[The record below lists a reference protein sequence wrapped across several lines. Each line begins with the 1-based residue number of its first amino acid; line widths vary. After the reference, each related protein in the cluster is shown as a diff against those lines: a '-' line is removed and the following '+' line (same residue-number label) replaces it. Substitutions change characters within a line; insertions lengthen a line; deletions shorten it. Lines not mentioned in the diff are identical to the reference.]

1 MMEVVV
7 SAHLNDEGEG
17 SAELND
23 EVEGS
28 AELKDEGEDDKRQGV
43 W

>member
-1 MMEVVV
+1 MMEVIV
-7 SAHLNDEGEG
+7 SAQ
-17 SAELND
+17 LND

-28 AELKDEGEDDKRQGV
+28 AEWNEGDKEEGV

>member
-1 MMEVVV
+1 MEVVV
-7 SAHLNDEGEG
+7 SAQ
-17 SAELND
+17 LND

-28 AELKDEGEDDKRQGV
+28 AELNDEGEEDKRQGV

>member
-28 AELKDEGEDDKRQGV
+28 AEWNEGDKEEGV